1 MKLRCFQKLTSKI
14 LLCSWIAAGICFVFL
29 VGIASADDM
38 PIFRQ
43 GLWEFDRTIENIGG
57 PGKPQT
63 MKVQKC
69 TNPTEDM
76 KRQNEMVSKNGC
88 KFSPAVKNGKT
99 YRFTTE
105 CKIQGVTAQSTSV
118 MTVENDSA
126 YSVKVESRSGAQGT
140 KELLRARRTGDCT
153 K

>member
-1 MKLRCFQKLTSKI
+1 MKLRS
-14 LLCSWIAAGICFVFL
+14 SWTPTMRVLIRSLGAIGICSVFL
-29 VGIASADDM
+29 GGIVSADDM

-43 GLWEFDRTIENIGG
+43 GLWEFNRTVENIGN

-69 TNPTEDM
+69 TSPTEDM
-76 KRQNEMVSKNGC
+76 KKQNAMITKSVCS
-88 KFSPAVKNGKT
+88 FSPTVKNGKT
-99 YRFTTE
+99 YRFTME

-126 YSVKVESRSGAQGT
+126 YSVKVESRSGGKGT
-140 KELLRARRTGDCT
+140 NETLQARRTGDCT